1 MIKKKV
7 TLMKRWMNTFTVP
20 LNTANFTFA
29 SRPCARFDWVSCFKT
44 SKCFPLKQIHY
55 SYCAYCMHA
64 IYCCTTLRCMHSL
77 CQLANI
83 YAFSKHFQNWW
94 LSGPGDYT
102 WTLLHLLKCMVIRL
116 HLINLIEVYSM
127 SLYQNS
133 IIYNIIHQ
141 IRLQISSN
149 WTTQC

>member
-1 MIKKKV
+1 MTIKKKV

-29 SRPCARFDWVSCFKT
+29 SRPCARFDWVSCFKASSPSNKYT
-44 SKCFPLKQIHY
+44 TVTVHTVCMPFTAVPLSDACILY
-55 SYCAYCMHA
+55 ASWLTFMH
-64 IYCCTTLRCMHSL
+64 
-77 CQLANI
+77 LADTFI
-83 YAFSKHFQNWW
+83 QNWW